1 MRVLNWNL
9 LRGAAVV
16 AGLAVSSSAARAAD
30 DAKWKLETRI
40 GPDGKAFTVKVA
52 VAPPAPI
59 YNDPVGLAAIP
70 PTTDES
76 NGWYLPGFG
85 YLPPWPHTL
94 PRVKASER
102 YMGYLVPSRGG
113 YGIPNNAPPGGW
125 SVPVP
130 ITPATTWYYVPRH
143 LESPFLDAIDAHRLR
158 WTYPPNWRPSQQPVA
173 APQAQPPVI
182 VPAVPAGVVPA
193 PWPAYQPDARP
204 AIPAELMKR
213 DAATL
218 RGEGTRLLKADHP
231 ARALAVLTAAT
242 ERDADDAAAWALRA
256 VAEWALGHADHAA
269 ASARRAA
276 ALELTGH
283 DDAPTVAKALE
294 TVQGPARQFLTTVGA
309 ALTMADAQALL
320 ARPALTG
327 LAAK

>member
-16 AGLAVSSSAARAAD
+16 AGLAMSLAAGQAAEP
-30 DAKWKLETRI
+30 KWKLETRI
-40 GPDGKAFTVKVA
+40 EPDRKPFTVKVA
-52 VAPPAPI
+52 VAPPAPV

-125 SVPVP
+125 SVPVT
-130 ITPATTWYYVPRH
+130 INSATVWYYVPRH

-158 WTYPPNWRPSQQPVA
+158 WTYPPNWRPAQQPVA
-173 APQAQPPVI
+173 GQQVQQPVI
-182 VPAVPAGVVPA
+182 VPAATLPSPFPAVRPE
-193 PWPAYQPDARP
+193 DRP
-204 AIPAELMKR
+204 AIPAELTGR

-242 ERDADDAAAWALRA
+242 EQDADDAAAWALRA
-256 VAEWALGHADHAA
+256 VAEWALGHADQAT

-283 DDAPTVAKALE
+283 ADAATVAKALE